1 MKLSLLTHLLG
12 IMAMFIGWITILI
25 SITLNP
31 WFSIYRNALSDLG
44 AIGVSFSYVFNG
56 GLTIASFLA
65 LAYGCIL
72 ILRLRGWLGRIGGVF
87 FSISSIFLTLVST
100 YPEGT
105 KLHYFV
111 SVMFFSFLILSM
123 IVVSI
128 WTMKIK
134 RALGIVLLTLSV
146 IALIFTL
153 IPWPSVGLL
162 EVSILIAATV
172 WLLVFTINTSKTS
185 WFSRI

>member
-1 MKLSLLTHLLG
+1 
-12 IMAMFIGWITILI
+12 MFIGWVTILI
-25 SITLNP
+25 SIILNP
-31 WFSIYRNALSDLG
+31 WFSLYRNALSDLG

-56 GLTIASFLA
+56 GLIVASFLA
-65 LAYGCIL
+65 LAYGCTL
-72 ILRLRGWLGRIGGVF
+72 ILKLRGRLGRIGGVF

-105 KLHYFV
+105 RPHYFV

-146 IALIFTL
+146 IALIFAL
-153 IPWPSVGLL
+153 IPWTSVGML
-162 EVSILIAATV
+162 EVSVLIVATL
-172 WLLVFTINTSKTS
+172 WLLMFAINTSKTS